1 MSLEDGKKADSETLR
16 KALMDRAGI
25 SKDPLASSKVFSE
38 RRQGTQET
46 VKDFEGA
53 LKKLF
58 KEANPEETASTSGV
72 LRQRFLMGLHS
83 NITTSYLE
91 VILLLWTRL

>member
-1 MSLEDGKKADSETLR
+1 MTKRPDPDTLR

-25 SKDPLASSKVFSE
+25 SIDPLVSAKVFSE
-38 RRQGTQET
+38 RRQGAQET

-58 KEANPEETASTSGV
+58 KEAYLKRPFQRLAFCDKDS
-72 LRQRFLMGLHS
+72 LRGCAQ
-83 NITTSYLE
+83 T
-91 VILLLWTRL
+91 